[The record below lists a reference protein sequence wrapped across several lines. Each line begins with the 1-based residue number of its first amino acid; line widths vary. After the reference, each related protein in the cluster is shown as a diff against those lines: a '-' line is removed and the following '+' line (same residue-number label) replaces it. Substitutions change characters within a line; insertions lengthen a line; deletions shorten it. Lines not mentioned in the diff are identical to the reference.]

1 MILQLFINDKEIIA
15 SDGIMHVDGRFNI
28 YSIANAV
35 RERNKRFTKNFPHK
49 VCDGFAMYK
58 NNRIANGYG
67 TQYKL

>member
-15 SDGIMHVDGRFNI
+15 TDGIMHVDGRFNL

-35 RERNKRFTKNFPHK
+35 RERNERFKKNFPHK
-49 VCDGFAMYK
+49 VCDGFAIYK
-58 NNRIANGYG
+58 GNAIRNGYG

>member
-15 SDGIMHVDGRFNI
+15 SDGIMHVDGRFSL

-35 RERNKRFTKNFPHK
+35 RERNERFIKNFPNK

-58 NNRIANGYG
+58 NNRISNGYG